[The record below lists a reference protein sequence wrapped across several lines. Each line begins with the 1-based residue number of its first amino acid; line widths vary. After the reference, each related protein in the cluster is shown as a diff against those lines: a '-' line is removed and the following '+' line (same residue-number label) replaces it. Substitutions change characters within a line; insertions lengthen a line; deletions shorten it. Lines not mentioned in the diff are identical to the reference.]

1 MMNQE
6 LTFNFQQAMNDQNFV
21 NLLAGAQTAE
31 EAQKI
36 FASRNIVFSLDEVK
50 ALGAA
55 LRSHTENGEIDDKL
69 LAQISGG
76 VAITT
81 VAACFSIAAG
91 AVTVVDFI
99 GKRCKWWK

>member
-1 MMNQE
+1 MTNQE

-31 EAQKI
+31 EAQKL
-36 FASRNIVFSLDEVK
+36 FASRNIVFTLDEVK

-55 LRSHTENGEIDDKL
+55 LRNHAENGEIDDEL
-69 LAQISGG
+69 LDQIVGG
-76 VAITT
+76 VALTT
-81 VAACFSIAAG
+81 VATCFSIAAG
-91 AVTVVDFI
+91 AVTIIDFI